1 MVASRSPETDVRAG
15 TIAAATRLFAAH
27 GFEGTALQD
36 IADAVGVS
44 KPAILHH
51 FPSKEHIRQAVLDSM
66 LAHWNG
72 MLPRL
77 LLAATASGDRF
88 EAVFGELH
96 RFFASDPDRAR
107 LIVRETLDRPAE
119 MRKVLRGTVH
129 SWHAAIARYVE
140 AGRDT
145 GRHYAD
151 IDPESYVVLIMLLV
165 ITATASSPVT
175 AAALDQGGRDGEAR
189 FDRELARIARA
200 SLFPPS
206 PPPDPARRAKQAT
219 QSSKPDP
226 HAMEREPE
234 AAHPIRSPKRKSA
247 R

>member
-1 MVASRSPETDVRAG
+1 MRGG

-66 LAHWNG
+66 LSHWND

-88 EAVFGELH
+88 DAVFGELH

-107 LIVRETLDRPAE
+107 LVVRETLDRPAE

-129 SWHAAIARYVE
+129 QWHSAIARYVE
-140 AGRDT
+140 SGRES

-165 ITATASSPVT
+165 ITATASAPVT
-175 AAALDQGGRDGEAR
+175 AAALDRDGRNGESR
-189 FDRELARIARA
+189 YDRELARIARA
-200 SLFPPS
+200 SLFPVDRRVPY
-206 PPPDPARRAKQAT
+206 PPHPVPV
-219 QSSKPDP
+219 SSKVHPNG
-226 HAMEREPE
+226 EREPAA
-234 AAHPIRSPKRKSA
+234 AAHPAKAPSRKGKSNKPASA
-247 R
+247 AR

>member
-1 MVASRSPETDVRAG
+1 MVASRSSETDVRAG

-27 GFEGTALQD
+27 GFEGTALQE
-36 IADAVGVS
+36 IADAVGVC

-51 FPSKEHIRQAVLDSM
+51 FPSKEQIRQAVLDSM

-88 EAVFGELH
+88 DAVFGELH

-119 MRKVLRGTVH
+119 MRKVLRGPVH
-129 SWHAAIARYVE
+129 QYHAAIARYVE

-175 AAALDQGGRDGEAR
+175 AAALGSDDRTR
-189 FDRELARIARA
+189 FDRELARIART
-200 SLFPPS
+200 SLFPP
-206 PPPDPARRAKQAT
+206 PAAA
-219 QSSKPDP
+219 PAP
-226 HAMEREPE
+226 HKTPVREPP
-234 AAHPIRSPKRKSA
+234 AANPIRSPKRKSA
-247 R
+247 